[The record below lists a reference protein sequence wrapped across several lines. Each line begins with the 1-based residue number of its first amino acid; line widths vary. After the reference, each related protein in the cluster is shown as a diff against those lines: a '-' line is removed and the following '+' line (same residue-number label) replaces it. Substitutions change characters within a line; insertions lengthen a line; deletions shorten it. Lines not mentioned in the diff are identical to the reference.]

1 MQARGEVHQLPQ
13 QGHVPRRG
21 HLPLHAPLPLLLPGG
36 VVDDLVTATAAAA
49 VRRHVAEGYAGQG
62 VHEPPRMFCLYG
74 TMDRRQTKRPGYD
87 SARQTIL
94 RASALA
100 IRCGFVT
107 SSMRNLQVN
116 IKISLSLSIFSFN
129 LNI

>member
-1 MQARGEVHQLPQ
+1 MQAPGEVHQLP

-21 HLPLHAPLPLLLPGG
+21 HRPLHAPLPLLLPGG
-36 VVDDLVTATAAAA
+36 VVDDLVTAAAAA

-74 TMDRRQTKRPGYD
+74 TMDRRLTKRPGND

-100 IRCGFVT
+100 IRCGFGT
-107 SSMRNLQVN
+107 HSH
-116 IKISLSLSIFSFN
+116 IFNEKPPGEQKNKFESKYFC
-129 LNI
+129 L